1 MSHEPAL
8 RFWLGWA
15 EQEGA
20 LVEDA
25 GDHALLVLPEPLQ
38 EASELPEEFAVTSD
52 PDVAR
57 EDGAVLLI
65 PGHPALERAAAG
77 VLEAG
82 DAGRT
87 YLPWPDSADPRA
99 ADLEAR
105 ARERFH
111 VEHGRIDAAGQPRRV
126 YLPLLRV
133 GAMIHYAASLT
144 HRFQEQEEA
153 WVDAR
158 TGLGLPTG
166 VLEALRVRLQLPEP
180 DARHVMLEADLPLA
194 VARAHAALEERAAAR
209 AAALLA
215 QGRRALQSELARADA
230 YYSGTLESIER
241 RRASAPP
248 DRARLLD
255 AQAEATRAEQA
266 RRRREIEEQH
276 RPRHELRPFR
286 LHLVLAPA
294 FVLPVEIRRGRRA
307 YPFELAWLAVAGSFA
322 DVRCPQCEADAEL
335 VAGRERLGC
344 QSCLP
349 RAGSSQGVPAADA
362 EVRAVEQA
370 PESARAPSQRA
381 RTKPAQADDHPR
393 GAARPKPSGR
403 PPPNA
408 RRRSAADL
416 RRGRGDGSARLERTG
431 NKLAFDI
438 WQCVANRERWP
449 RKKVARHSPLSALY
463 RLYGAEG
470 PLRAIG
476 VPLGGWP
483 AETTTVTYPSST
495 GAPMLTHGEIK
506 VGRVLY
512 PYSLCWWLEA
522 GKPVAAEVLPVP
534 MPLLL
539 APNGRSD
546 TGLREDA
553 PRPLIGLDPIAA
565 ELWRVELPAAGLP
578 MTVRCLATWWRV
590 ESAVDRSRPATAVA
604 AAVGYA
610 VGRAAG
616 LRRTRAGAAEAFGVE
631 APLMDEAA
639 SALGSRLRLDRG
651 RGW

>member
-25 GDHALLVLPEPLQ
+25 GDHALLVLPEPVQ
-38 EASELPEEFAVTSD
+38 EAAELPEEVAVTSD

-99 ADLEAR
+99 GDLEAR

-111 VEHGRIDAAGQPRRV
+111 VEHGRIDAAGQPRRA

-144 HRFQEQEEA
+144 HRFQEQDEV

-158 TGLGLPTG
+158 TGLALPVG
-166 VLEALRVRLQLPEP
+166 AFEALRSRPQLPEP
-180 DARHVMLEADLPLA
+180 DARHPVLEAELRLA
-194 VARAHAALEERAAAR
+194 VPRAHAALEERAAAR

-215 QGRRALQSELARADA
+215 QGRRALQSELNRADA

-241 RRASAPP
+241 RRATAPP

-307 YPFELAWLAVAGSFA
+307 YPFELAWLAFAGSFA
-322 DVRCPQCEADAEL
+322 EVRCPRCAADAEL

-344 QSCLP
+344 RGCLP
-349 RAGSSQGVPAADA
+349 RAGAPQGRLAVA
-362 EVRAVEQA
+362 EVPSVERA
-370 PESARAPSQRA
+370 PESARAPGPPA
-381 RTKPAQADDHPR
+381 RSKPPQAEGRPR
-393 GAARPKPSGR
+393 PAGRSKPSDR

-408 RRRSAADL
+408 RRRSAAEL

-431 NKLAFDI
+431 NKLALDI
-438 WQCVANRERWP
+438 WQSVAHGERWP
-449 RKKVARHSPLSALY
+449 RKKVARNSPLSALY
-463 RLYGAEG
+463 RLYGPEG
-470 PLRAIG
+470 PLRALG
-476 VPLGGWP
+476 VPSGAWP
-483 AETTTVTYPSST
+483 AEATTVTYPSSS

-506 VGRVLY
+506 VGRGVY
-512 PYSLCWWLEA
+512 PYSLYWWLEA
-522 GKPVAAEVLPVP
+522 GKPVLAEVLPMP
-534 MPLLL
+534 TPLLL

-546 TGLREDA
+546 TGLRDDS
-553 PRPLIGLDPIAA
+553 PRPLVPLDPVAA
-565 ELWRVELPAAGLP
+565 ELWRVELPATGLP
-578 MTVRCLATWWRV
+578 MTVRCLATWWRM
-590 ESAVDRSRPATAVA
+590 EAAADPSQPPAAVA
-604 AAVGYA
+604 AAIGYA

-616 LRRTRAGAAEAFGVE
+616 LRRTRVEAADAFGVE
-631 APLMDEAA
+631 RPLMDDAA
-639 SALGSRLRLDRG
+639 RALGSRLRLDRV

>member
-25 GDHALLVLPEPLQ
+25 CDHALLVLPDPVQ
-38 EASELPEEFAVTSD
+38 EATELPEEVAVTSD

-82 DAGRT
+82 DAGHT
-87 YLPWPDSADPRA
+87 YLPWPDSADPSA
-99 ADLEAR
+99 TELEVR
-105 ARERFH
+105 ARERLH
-111 VEHGRIDAAGQPRRV
+111 VEHGRIEAAGHPRAR

-133 GAMIHYAASLT
+133 GAMIQYAASLT

-158 TGLGLPTG
+158 TGLALPAG
-166 VLEALRVRLQLPEP
+166 VLDALRRRLQLTEP
-180 DARHVMLEADLPLA
+180 DARHAALEADLPSA
-194 VARAHAALEERAAAR
+194 VTRAHAALEERAAAR
-209 AAALLA
+209 ATALLS
-215 QGRRALQSELARADA
+215 QERRALQAELHRADA

-241 RRASAPP
+241 RRATSPP
-248 DRARLLD
+248 DRARLLE
-255 AQAEATRAEQA
+255 AQAQATRAEQA

-286 LHLVLAPA
+286 LHLVMAPA

-307 YPFELAWLAVAGSFA
+307 YAFELEWLAFAGSFA
-322 DVRCPQCEADAEL
+322 DVRCPHCAADADL

-349 RAGSSQGVPAADA
+349 RAGTQRERTPAA
-362 EVRAVEQA
+362 ETSVSRPA
-370 PESARAPSQRA
+370 PSPPARA
-381 RTKPAQADDHPR
+381 KPAQAEERPR
-393 GAARPKPSGR
+393 AARPKPNGR

-408 RRRSAADL
+408 RRRSAAEL
-416 RRGRGDGSARLERTG
+416 RRGRGDASARLERTG
-431 NKLAFDI
+431 NKLALEL
-438 WQCVANRERWP
+438 WQCVANGERWP

-463 RLYGAEG
+463 RLYGPEG
-470 PLRAIG
+470 PLPALG
-476 VPLGGWP
+476 VPSGGWP
-483 AETTTVTYPSST
+483 AEATTVTYPSSP

-506 VGRVLY
+506 VGRELY
-512 PYSLCWWLEA
+512 PYTLYWWLEV
-522 GKPVAAEVLPVP
+522 GKPVVAEVLPLP
-534 MPLLL
+534 TPLVL
-539 APNGRSD
+539 APNGRRD

-553 PRPLIGLDPIAA
+553 PEPLSPLDPVAT
-565 ELWRVELPAAGLP
+565 ELWRVELPATGLP
-578 MTVRCLATWWRV
+578 MTVRCLATWWR
-590 ESAVDRSRPATAVA
+590 AQAAADPSRPAAAAA

-616 LRRTRAGAAEAFGVE
+616 MRRTRAGTADAFGVE
-631 APLMDEAA
+631 RSVMDEAA
-639 SALGSRLRLDRG
+639 RALGSQLRLDRV